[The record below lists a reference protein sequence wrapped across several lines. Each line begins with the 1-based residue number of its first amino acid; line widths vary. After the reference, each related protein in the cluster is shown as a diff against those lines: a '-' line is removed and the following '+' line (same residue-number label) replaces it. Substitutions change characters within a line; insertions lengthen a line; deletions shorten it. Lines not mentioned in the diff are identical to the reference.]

1 MRNVIWWL
9 QIKQGDYKGPPL
21 PFMLQVRHVPIF
33 CTSTI
38 TLLDSEMV
46 QMSSSSSRNDS
57 KSRNDAI
64 KSRNDVIKSRNNML
78 ELEDVDDS
86 EDLDAKRSSLYLQ
99 NHTEKSSEKAC
110 EILRVSL
117 RRVYLQF
124 M

>member
-1 MRNVIWWL
+1 
-9 QIKQGDYKGPPL
+9 
-21 PFMLQVRHVPIF
+21 MLQVHHVPIF
-33 CTSTI
+33 CTLTI

-46 QMSSSSSRNDS
+46 QMSSSSTRNDS

-86 EDLDAKRSSLYLQ
+86 EDLNARRSSLYLQ

-117 RRVYLQF
+117 RVLHGVN
-124 M
+124 